1 MSTSPTEATSPLAR
15 SVDPLVIAR
24 GLAGG
29 IVGGIAGYFLFRWL
43 YFNGFYGIMVAGAAL
58 GLGAGWAARGKSV
71 PLGIICAVAAAA
83 LSIYCEWSIG
93 RFKQDPSLFF
103 FITHIHHLPVIKLLM
118 MGLGTACGYWF
129 GQGR

>member
-1 MSTSPTEATSPLAR
+1 MSGMPFESSPAPAK

-29 IVGGIAGYFLFRWL
+29 IAGGIAGYFLFRWL
-43 YFNGFYGIMVAGAAL
+43 YFNGFYGIMVVGAAL

-71 PLGIICAVAAAA
+71 PLGIICAVAAIA

-93 RFKQDPSLFF
+93 RFKQDPSLLF
-103 FITHIHHLPVIKLLM
+103 FITHLHHLPVIKLLM
-118 MGLGTACGYWF
+118 MGLGVVFAYWF
-129 GQGR
+129 GRGR